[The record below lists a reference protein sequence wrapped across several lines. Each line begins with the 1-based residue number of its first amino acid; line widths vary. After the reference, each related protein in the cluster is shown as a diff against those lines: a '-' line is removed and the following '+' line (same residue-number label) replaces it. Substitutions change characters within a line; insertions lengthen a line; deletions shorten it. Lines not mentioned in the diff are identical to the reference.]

1 MPSPVGHTLAG
12 LCGFILVSQYV
23 APRQRLQLL
32 LGSVFI
38 ANMPDLDI
46 LPGLLLG
53 NPSSFHRQGTHS
65 LTAAAVTEV
74 IVALLAKRWKLRRI
88 QWGIWAA
95 GVYTSHIFLDM
106 LLDDPSPPF
115 GVQALWPF
123 LKTYFISP
131 ITVFASFDYF
141 DPAQGMVRTMLSAH
155 NFLTVL
161 QEIVLLLPFVWL
173 AWYFF
178 GKSYSRKHF
187 KR

>member
-12 LCGFILVSQYV
+12 LCGFILVRQYV

-32 LGSVFI
+32 FGSVFI

-53 NPSSFHRQGTHS
+53 DPRAFHRQGMHS
-65 LTAAAVTEV
+65 LTAAAMTGVL
-74 IVALLAKRWKLRRI
+74 VALLAKRWNLKKI

-95 GVYTSHIFLDM
+95 EVYASHILLDM

-123 LKTYFISP
+123 SKIYFISP
-131 ITVFASFDYF
+131 VTVFARFDYF
-141 DPAQGMVRTMLSAH
+141 DPALGMVRTMLSAH
-155 NFLTVL
+155 NFVTVL
-161 QEIVLLLPFVWL
+161 QEIVLLIPFVGL
-173 AWYFF
+173 TWYFF
-178 GKSYSRKHF
+178 GKSYSRRHLE
-187 KR
+187 R